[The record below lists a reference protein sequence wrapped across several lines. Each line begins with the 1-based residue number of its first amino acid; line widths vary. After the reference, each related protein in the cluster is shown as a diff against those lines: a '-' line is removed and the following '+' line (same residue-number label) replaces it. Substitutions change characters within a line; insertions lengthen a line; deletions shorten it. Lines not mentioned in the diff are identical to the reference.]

1 MAIRVLLA
9 DDHSLVRQGFRR
21 ILEDE
26 SDVEVVGE
34 AGGGAEAIEL
44 DRKLD
49 PDVVVLD
56 MSMPEINGLH
66 AAIEILRHRPE
77 RRILILSMYDGAQY
91 VRNALAA
98 GVRGY
103 ILKNALETD
112 LLRAVRTVA
121 NGGQFLSPELVA
133 AIASPPGEDADAD
146 ERFSQLSAR
155 EIQVLRLIA
164 LGRSNKEI
172 AELLGVSAN
181 TVAVHRTNLMA
192 TTRCSQGRRA
202 RLDCREKGPGES
214 PVNRPHAAGA
224 DRGRPRKRLL
234 LIARTPAAMS
244 GLGFEL
250 VDATTAAG
258 MKFEHFTGASG
269 RKYLPETLG
278 SGVAVFDADGDGRQD
293 VLLLSG
299 TSLDS
304 RTQPRGAA
312 LRLFRNTGVGNFED
326 VTVKS
331 GLNVAMYAM
340 GAAAADYDNDGHQ
353 DLVVTGVGQSR
364 LFKNAGDGRFAD
376 VTERAG
382 LGGRSAFSTSALW
395 VDYDRDGLVDLLI
408 GNYVRWTPETDVFC
422 SADGKTKSYCTPEA
436 YAGTTSW
443 LYRNTGK
450 GTFEDVTAVAGLFD
464 PTSKALGVTTLD
476 YDVDGWPDLFVA
488 NDTQPNKLYRNKGNR
503 TFQEVGGAGRPRV
516 QRGRTRPRR
525 HGH

>member
-1 MAIRVLLA
+1 VAIRVLLA

-121 NGGQFLSPELVA
+121 NGGQFLSPELIA
-133 AIASPPGEDADAD
+133 AIASPPGEDSDAD

-192 TTRCSQGRRA
+192 TLGVH
-202 RLDCREKGPGES
+202 K
-214 PVNRPHAAGA
+214 AAE
-224 DRGRPRKRLL
+224 LV
-234 LIARTPAAMS
+234 LIA
-244 GLGFEL
+244 
-250 VDATTAAG
+250 
-258 MKFEHFTGASG
+258 
-269 RKYLPETLG
+269 
-278 SGVAVFDADGDGRQD
+278 
-293 VLLLSG
+293 
-299 TSLDS
+299 
-304 RTQPRGAA
+304 
-312 LRLFRNTGVGNFED
+312 
-326 VTVKS
+326 VK
-331 GLNVAMYAM
+331 
-340 GAAAADYDNDGHQ
+340 
-353 DLVVTGVGQSR
+353 
-364 LFKNAGDGRFAD
+364 K
-376 VTERAG
+376 
-382 LGGRSAFSTSALW
+382 
-395 VDYDRDGLVDLLI
+395 GLV
-408 GNYVRWTPETDVFC
+408 NP
-422 SADGKTKSYCTPEA
+422 
-436 YAGTTSW
+436 
-443 LYRNTGK
+443 
-450 GTFEDVTAVAGLFD
+450 
-464 PTSKALGVTTLD
+464 
-476 YDVDGWPDLFVA
+476 
-488 NDTQPNKLYRNKGNR
+488 Q
-503 TFQEVGGAGRPRV
+503 
-516 QRGRTRPRR
+516 
-525 HGH
+525 